1 MKRIFIFILSVFI
14 QYSLQSQNLSV
25 QNLQCENRQ
34 DPLGVEAAYPAL
46 SWQLHNEQKNI
57 LQTAYQIIVGDDIDL
72 LYKGIG
78 NIWDS
83 KKMLSN
89 ASIQVLYNGK
99 KLIATKKYF
108 WRVKVWD
115 NKNNVSNWSAVNSWQ
130 MGLLQK
136 ADWQSA
142 KWIAY
147 DDIIDSL
154 KIAPHL
160 HLNGKKSWG
169 ARRNIVPQFRKVIEL
184 NKSIKTATAFVSGMG
199 NLIFLSMAIKLV
211 IIF

>member
-34 DPLGVEAAYPAL
+34 DPLGVEAADPAL

-78 NIWDS
+78 NIWNS

-89 ASIQVLYNGK
+89 APSRFY
-99 KLIATKKYF
+99 TM
-108 WRVKVWD
+108 VK
-115 NKNNVSNWSAVNSWQ
+115 N
-130 MGLLQK
+130 
-136 ADWQSA
+136 
-142 KWIAY
+142 
-147 DDIIDSL
+147 
-154 KIAPHL
+154 
-160 HLNGKKSWG
+160 
-169 ARRNIVPQFRKVIEL
+169 
-184 NKSIKTATAFVSGMG
+184 
-199 NLIFLSMAIKLV
+199 
-211 IIF
+211 